1 MKIRTPSLITTLA
14 ALFDN
19 PASIPSAA
27 LAQTQGVTK
36 DEVVIGT
43 IQDLS
48 GPIAA
53 FGKSARNGMQL
64 RADEANEQEIG
75 RASCRERV

>member
-1 MKIRTPSLITTLA
+1 MKLKSATL
-14 ALFDN
+14 
-19 PASIPSAA
+19 SAA
-27 LAQTQGVTK
+27 LLAPALAVLAILPGMAAAQTQGVSK

-64 RADEANEQEIG
+64 RADEANEQGGIHG
-75 RASCRERV
+75 RRLRL